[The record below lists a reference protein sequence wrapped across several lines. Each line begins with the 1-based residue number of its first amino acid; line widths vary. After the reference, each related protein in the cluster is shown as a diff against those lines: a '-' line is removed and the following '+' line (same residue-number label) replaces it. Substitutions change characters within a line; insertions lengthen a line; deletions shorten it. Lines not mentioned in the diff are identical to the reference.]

1 MAKVALLRLLFF
13 CFLKATIT
21 FQWDYSTDSLRDG
34 ISAAEIKV
42 LLGMK
47 SIEAMYRYI
56 YSLLAFFILH
66 AGLSKTMDCSVILRE
81 S

>member
-1 MAKVALLRLLFF
+1 MAKVALLGLLLF
-13 CFLKATIT
+13 CFLKATST

-47 SIEAMYRYI
+47 SIEAMHRYI
-56 YSLLAFFILH
+56 VFWRSLSYMQDYQKLW
-66 AGLSKTMDCSVILRE
+66 TVQ
-81 S
+81 